1 MMLMILVVITMR
13 LTVPGSESSL
23 CERPC
28 EGILA
33 IPSRHSQKEV
43 VL

>member
-33 IPSRHSQKEV
+33 ISSHRSHKEV